1 MNQVKPFPGVN
12 LGPRSVSKP
21 WGVLQPEINQDTEKP
36 WITMVSQGR
45 DLQMVDLFFHMY
57 GGVLEDIYIYI
68 CICIYYKY
76 KLYYII
82 FYYIILYYITLYYS
96 LIYYITLYCVL
107 LYFILLYYIV
117 LY

>member
-57 GGVLEDIYIYI
+57 GGVLEDIYIYM
-68 CICIYYKY
+68 YM
-76 KLYYII
+76 YI
-82 FYYIILYYITLYYS
+82 L
-96 LIYYITLYCVL
+96 
-107 LYFILLYYIV
+107 
-117 LY
+117 